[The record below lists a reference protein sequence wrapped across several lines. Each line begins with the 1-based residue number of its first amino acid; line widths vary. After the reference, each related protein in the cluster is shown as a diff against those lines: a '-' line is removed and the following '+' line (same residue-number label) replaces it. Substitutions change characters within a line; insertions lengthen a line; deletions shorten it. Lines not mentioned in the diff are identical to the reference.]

1 MTREMER
8 PKCSLT
14 QPPICPTIA
23 EDLQIAAA
31 LVAEGLHP
39 LDETSADEARVSE
52 GGDRDE
58 WVKKAFETVR
68 AVVRRLRK
76 QGILDERPAGR
87 PRRG

>member
-39 LDETSADEARVSE
+39 LDETGAHEAKGSQ
-52 GGDRDE
+52 GDDRDE

-68 AVVRRLRK
+68 AIVRGLRK
-76 QGILDERPAGR
+76 QGILEERPAGR
-87 PRRG
+87 PRRR